1 MKKRGGERRENDLFG
16 QGASASISNVFTVNF
31 GIWLC
36 VRTEYHTAYQ
46 SAYWEEGFALI
57 VCK

>member
-31 GIWLC
+31 GICYAFELNTILHINNSIS
-36 VRTEYHTAYQ
+36 RIGRRGLH
-46 SAYWEEGFALI
+46 
-57 VCK
+57 